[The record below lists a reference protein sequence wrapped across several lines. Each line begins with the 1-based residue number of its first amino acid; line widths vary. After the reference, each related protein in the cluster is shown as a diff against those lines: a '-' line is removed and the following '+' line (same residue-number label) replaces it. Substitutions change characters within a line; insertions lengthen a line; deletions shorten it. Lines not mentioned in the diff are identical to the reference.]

1 MELARDSFPQ
11 SLGDAHPDKVL
22 VETYGWQFGT
32 WGGLCALLACFVLAS
47 EYIEKGPGGTE
58 WLASGVV
65 AAAGVAMLAYEV
77 RRRSNRTAL
86 IIDGDRVGIYRR
98 GRLDAQVSRGE
109 IGCYRFEPMNTVEIL
124 IALGM
129 FGVPAG
135 ILSLVAPLSI
145 RDRVLAIAATLAIAS
160 AIASSIRTRHYCD
173 IYLLPRRWRGLEWF
187 MASRSLRLNVLR

>member
-65 AAAGVAMLAYEV
+65 AAAGGAKLAYVV
-77 RRRSNRTAL
+77 RRRRNPNAL
-86 IIDGDRVGIYRR
+86 IMHGAKV
-98 GRLDAQVSRGE
+98 
-109 IGCYRFEPMNTVEIL
+109 
-124 IALGM
+124 
-129 FGVPAG
+129 
-135 ILSLVAPLSI
+135 
-145 RDRVLAIAATLAIAS
+145 RVLRL
-160 AIASSIRTRHYCD
+160 
-173 IYLLPRRWRGLEWF
+173 RRLESQGLE
-187 MASRSLRLNVLR
+187 